1 MKQIK
6 ANLIYFDANQL
17 EDYLFDKTY
26 KNAYDLFIGDDL
38 EISNTSEI
46 YNDTVFIFTGR
57 IYNGILTTI
66 NTMQREGEEFY
77 NYIPVENIG
86 KIWVRG
92 KNFPYE
98 KFENTNIEIINSK
111 EVTEIADSK
120 DKTYEYLKDFM
131 PKSKLVVIEDSIY
144 KDKSPNIEAGTP
156 FVAKPTNGLKGEGI
170 SKIENKHQFNNF
182 WKSAE
187 NGKWIFQEFIKCID
201 YKPLNIK
208 GTHDIRL
215 IIVNEDIVGI
225 SIRKPVKGGWL
236 CNVAQGGSIKVL
248 DAKDISQEVMKDME
262 GLKTSVINALPKS
275 FKKAVFS
282 IDFCNT
288 KDGFKIFELNS
299 YPGIRSSY
307 KSYIEAIK
315 DWFNNK

>member
-1 MKQIK
+1 
-6 ANLIYFDANQL
+6 
-17 EDYLFDKTY
+17 
-26 KNAYDLFIGDDL
+26 
-38 EISNTSEI
+38 
-46 YNDTVFIFTGR
+46 
-57 IYNGILTTI
+57 
-66 NTMQREGEEFY
+66 
-77 NYIPVENIG
+77 
-86 KIWVRG
+86 
-92 KNFPYE
+92 NF
-98 KFENTNIEIINSK
+98 
-111 EVTEIADSK
+111 
-120 DKTYEYLKDFM
+120 
-131 PKSKLVVIEDSIY
+131 IY
-144 KDKSPNIEAGTP
+144 K
-156 FVAKPTNGLKGEGI
+156 
-170 SKIENKHQFNNF
+170 
-182 WKSAE
+182 AE
-187 NGKWIFQEFIKCID
+187 KGKWIIQEFIECID

-315 DWFNNK
+315 EWFNSK